1 MRKITTNLSLTILLI
16 LFLSNVSFAQHFSTI
31 WSGYP
36 YQPMTIIVQ
45 SATINSL
52 DVEAGD
58 EIAVFDIGDG
68 GASICVGTV
77 VLTGAV
83 TAGTPAIITTSMD
96 EPGGSIE
103 GFTPGNTIVFKIWDN
118 SESVEIAMVVPTYMA
133 GFDSEYT
140 SLGTAIVTSLVGS
153 TSVETTVTSVST
165 CPGTVTV
172 PVDVQNVIDVGEFS
186 LILDYGTTNLSY
198 TSYQNAHTQLSS
210 GTLTVTES
218 SGEIT
223 IFWTSSTSA
232 NISSGTLLE
241 LEFNASTVYSQS
253 TENLTWDDP
262 NSYYE
267 NSSGV
272 GLDDDF
278 TNGIVT
284 INPIPVNAGTITG
297 AAAVCRATTGESYQ
311 VGAITNATSY
321 VWQLVPA
328 SAGTIV
334 GSGASITIDFASAYF
349 GQTTLSVYG
358 TNSCGDGASSSLTI
372 TVNDNATADASTD
385 ATICSDATYTL
396 SGSATNYSSVL
407 WTTSGD
413 GTFDNAAILAST
425 YTPGTSDISSGSVT
439 LTLTANAISPCT
451 TSASDAMILTI
462 QPAPIADAGSD
473 VSICA
478 NDNYT
483 VDDASASNYNS
494 LQWTA
499 SGDGVFVNT
508 TTLTPTYTP
517 GTGDIAQGSVTITLT
532 ATSSVSNCS
541 TASDAKVLTLNDIP
555 IADAGIN
562 DSLPNGLSITLAGSG
577 SGGTQPFAYAWT
589 PTNTLSNANIANPVA
604 TPTVT
609 TTYTLS
615 VSDNN
620 LCSDTDDVEI
630 VVYEYFETVWSGYP
644 YQPMTILIT
653 TATLDGVDF
662 NNGDEIAVF
671 DVDGSGDEICV
682 GFGIVT
688 SPITPGTPMI
698 ITVSADDPSTND
710 IDGFTTGNTII
721 YKSWSATALE
731 EYYTYQATYNSS
743 FDDTFTP
750 LGTALVDVAFVS
762 SITQIIELYVGW
774 NMMSFY
780 VEPDNMNLLTIL
792 DSLVISGDLT
802 KVINESGGFIQFI
815 PGIGWMNTINNMAVT
830 EGYYIKVSANTSFA
844 TTGMPVTLPLSIT
857 LNMGWNMMGY
867 PVLQS
872 QNALTILDALIV
884 ASELTKV
891 INEAGGFI
899 QFIPGIGWMNTIG
912 NFDPD
917 EGYYIKVN
925 TNTSLI
931 IN

>member
-1 MRKITTNLSLTILLI
+1 MTIL
-16 LFLSNVSFAQHFSTI
+16 
-31 WSGYP
+31 
-36 YQPMTIIVQ
+36 VQ
-45 SATINSL
+45 SATINSV
-52 DVEAGD
+52 DVEVGD

-68 GASICVGTV
+68 GVSICVGTV
-77 VLTGAV
+77 VLTAPV
-83 TAGTPAIITTSMD
+83 TAGTPAIITASMD

-118 SESVEIAMVVPTYMA
+118 SESAEITMVVPTYMA

-140 SLGTAIVTSLVGS
+140 PLGTAIVTSLVGS
-153 TSVETTVTSVST
+153 TSIETTATSITT

-172 PVDVQNVIDVGEFS
+172 PIDVLNISDVGEFS
-186 LILDYGTTNLSY
+186 LILDYETTNLSY
-198 TSYQNAHTQLSS
+198 SSYQNAHAQLSS

-223 IFWTSSTSA
+223 IFWTSSTAA

-272 GLDDDF
+272 GLDDEYI
-278 TNGIVT
+278 NGAVT

-297 AAAVCRATTGESYQ
+297 ATAVCRATTGEGYQ
-311 VGAITNATSY
+311 VGSITNATSY
-321 VWQLVPA
+321 VWELVP
-328 SAGTIV
+328 SSSGTIV
-334 GSGASITIDFASAYF
+334 GSGTSITIDFATAYF

-358 TNSCGDGASSSLTI
+358 TNSCGNGTASSLTI
-372 TVNDNATADASTD
+372 TVNDNATADADTD

-396 SGSATNYSSVL
+396 SGSATSYTSVL
-407 WTTSGD
+407 WTTAGD
-413 GTFDNAAILAST
+413 GTFDNAAILAAT
-425 YTPGTSDISSGSVT
+425 YTPGTSDISSGSAT

-451 TSASDAMILTI
+451 ASASDAMILTI
-462 QPAPIADAGSD
+462 QPVPIADAGSD

-478 NDNYT
+478 NDTYT
-483 VDDASASNYNS
+483 VDDASALHYNS
-494 LQWTA
+494 LLWTT
-499 SGDGVFVNT
+499 SGDGVFVNA

-541 TASDAKVLTLNDIP
+541 TANDAKVITLNAIP
-555 IADAGIN
+555 VTDAGVD
-562 DSLPNGLSITLAGSG
+562 DSLPNGLSITLAGSV
-577 SGGTQPFAYAWT
+577 SGGTQPYAYSWT
-589 PTNTLSNANIANPVA
+589 PANTLSNANIANPVA

-615 VSDNN
+615 VTDNN

-644 YQPMTILIT
+644 YQPMTILLT
-653 TATLDGVDF
+653 GATLDGIDF
-662 NNGDEIAVF
+662 NNGDEIGIF

-721 YKSWSATALE
+721 FKSWTASDVT
-731 EYYTYQATYNSS
+731 EYSVYQATYNSS
-743 FDDTFTP
+743 FDNTFTP

-762 SITQIIELYVGW
+762 SITQIIDLYSGW

-780 VEPDNMNLLTIL
+780 VEPDDMNLLTIL
-792 DSLVISGDLT
+792 DSLVISSELT
-802 KVINESGGFIQFI
+802 KVINESGGFIQYI
-815 PGIGWMNTINNMAVT
+815 PGIGWMNTIGNMANT

-857 LNMGWNMMGY
+857 LNSGWNMMGY
-867 PVLQS
+867 PTEQS
-872 QNALTILDALIV
+872 QNALTVLDALIV

-891 INEAGGFI
+891 INEAGGFV

-912 NFDPD
+912 DFDPD